1 MRRTQITAIESR
13 IIVIRGHKVL
23 LSTDLAHLYG
33 VSVKVLNQAV
43 RRNLA
48 RFPEDFMFQLG
59 WEDIRPLRSQIVT
72 LKTARARGAHSKYRP
87 FAFTEQGIAMLSSVL
102 RSDQAVQAN
111 IAIMRA
117 FVRLREMVVSHK
129 DLSKRLDDLEARYDR
144 QFKVVFDAIRQLMQP
159 VDRAPRRRIGF
170 L

>member
-1 MRRTQITAIESR
+1 MAMRRTQITAIESR

-87 FAFTEQGIAMLSSVL
+87 FAFTEQGIAMLSS
-102 RSDQAVQAN
+102 
-111 IAIMRA
+111 I
-117 FVRLREMVVSHK
+117 
-129 DLSKRLDDLEARYDR
+129 EARYDR